1 MNYQKMKNNY
11 LATEVLSATP
21 NKLISML
28 YAGAIKAIKMAQMA
42 AENDDLAKVHVNLVK
57 AQDIIM
63 ELRYAVNEE
72 VAPELGQQLIALYE
86 FMYQTLVDANVNK
99 TTAQL
104 TDVINLLTELANTWQ
119 QLGE

>member
-28 YAGAIKAIKMAQMA
+28 YAGAIKEIKMAQMA

-72 VAPELGQQLIALYE
+72 VAPELGSQLITLYE

-99 TTAQL
+99 TTVQL